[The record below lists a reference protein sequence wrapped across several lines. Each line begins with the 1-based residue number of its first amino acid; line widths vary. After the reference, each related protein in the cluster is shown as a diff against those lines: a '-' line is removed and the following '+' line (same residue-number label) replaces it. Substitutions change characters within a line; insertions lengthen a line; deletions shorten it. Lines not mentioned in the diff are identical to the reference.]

1 MHFPD
6 GFLFAKC
13 GKPTARRQRIVG
25 GEDVYDGEFP
35 WLVSIQL
42 VPALGENKCGG
53 TILNDRWILTAAHCF
68 HGYKKSNFVVRVA
81 DYNLRRRESRKEQAF
96 TSKIERIVVHP
107 EYRKDRKY
115 DNDIALIRLSKDIK
129 FSPYSLPACLPTL
142 RLASTA
148 GKNVTVIGWGKL
160 AEEGKVPETPRKTS
174 LVVFENSQCNNWL
187 SSLRMRLLDNHL
199 CAGIERG
206 GKDACQGDS
215 GGPLMTIEDG
225 RYVVLGVVSTGYGC
239 ARPNT
244 PGVYARVSSFVPWI
258 NDVIN

>member
-1 MHFPD
+1 MTQVQTTS
-6 GFLFAKC
+6 LCIYK
-13 GKPTARRQRIVG
+13 
-25 GEDVYDGEFP
+25 EDVYDGEFP